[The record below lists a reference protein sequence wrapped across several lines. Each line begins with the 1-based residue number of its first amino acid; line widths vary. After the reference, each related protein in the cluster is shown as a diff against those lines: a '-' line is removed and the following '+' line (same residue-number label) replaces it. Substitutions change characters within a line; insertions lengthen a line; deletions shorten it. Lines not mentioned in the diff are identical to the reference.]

1 MSKKPQFKGLI
12 SKLFTIKPKKPN
24 SALRKI
30 AKIKIKGLNKNI
42 LAYIPGEGHNL
53 TEYSTVLIRHG
64 KVQDCPGI
72 KFKIIRGALDCKGVS
87 NRITSRSLYGS
98 KLPH

>member
-1 MSKKPQFKGLI
+1 MNNKPNFKGII
-12 SKLFTIKPKKPN
+12 SKLYTIKPKKPN

-30 AKIKIKGLNKNI
+30 AKVKIKGENRYI

-87 NRITSRSLYGS
+87 NRKSSRSKFGTS
-98 KLPH
+98 F

>member
-1 MSKKPQFKGLI
+1 MKPNFKGII

-24 SALRKI
+24 SAQRKI
-30 AKIKIKGLNKNI
+30 AKVKIKGLDKYI

-53 TEYSTVLIRHG
+53 TEFSTVLIKHG

-72 KFKIIRGALDCKGVS
+72 KYKIIRGALDCKGVS
-87 NRITSRSLYGS
+87 DRKTSRSIYGTS
-98 KLPH
+98 KK